1 MLNIL
6 VNNFP
11 ELMSGLGYTLMSSL
25 IALVGSLIIGTA
37 FALMEISTHRWVS
50 VIGNIYVEVVR
61 NIPLL
66 VITMAFY
73 VIVPQYIA
81 QIDGFTAGT
90 IGLTIYTSAF
100 IAETVRAGIQS
111 VAVGQMEGARS
122 VGMTY
127 SQAMI
132 QIIFPQAFKIVIPP
146 LGNQFINLVKNSS
159 ILAFVAGFDLMYQGK
174 IIANATFN
182 TFDTYLAVGV
192 LYLILTMPLSYFMRY
207 LEKKM
212 GGCLKEAK
220 SCKTLLMRIHMSIS
234 LICCKASG

>member
-1 MLNIL
+1 
-6 VNNFP
+6 
-11 ELMSGLGYTLMSSL
+11 
-25 IALVGSLIIGTA
+25 
-37 FALMEISTHRWVS
+37 

-207 LEKKM
+207 LEKKW
-212 GGCLKEAK
+212 AV
-220 SCKTLLMRIHMSIS
+220 
-234 LICCKASG
+234 A